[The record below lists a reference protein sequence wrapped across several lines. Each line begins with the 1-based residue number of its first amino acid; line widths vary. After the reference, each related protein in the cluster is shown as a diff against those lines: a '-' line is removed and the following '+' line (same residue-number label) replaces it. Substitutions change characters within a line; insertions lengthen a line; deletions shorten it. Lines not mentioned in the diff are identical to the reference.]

1 MANTA
6 LTENIKIIQPK
17 DKRSY
22 LFFTIKFI
30 KLSIAQR

>member
-6 LTENIKIIQPK
+6 LTKNIKIKQPN

-22 LFFTIKFI
+22 LFFTTKFV
-30 KLSIAQR
+30 KLSISQR

>member
-22 LFFTIKFI
+22 LLFTIKFFR
-30 KLSIAQR
+30 LSIAQR